1 MNTSKKISS
10 RFKKKSKPKFKNF
23 ELYNDLDIP
32 LYNWEQL
39 LKHGDMKF
47 LFVNEKER
55 NYHVNPNRIIEAYDS
70 ISDKYMQKL
79 DIDLM
84 NDELYILM
92 QHCIQANE
100 DRIQGDRTQ
109 INFIKMYEQQIE
121 DIKKESLKADFSKQR
136 MAVEKWAKYNIDPKE
151 KTLND
156 FCNLVLMM
164 REETE
169 QIIENKNS
177 RHGGNTED

>member
-1 MNTSKKISS
+1 MNTLKKISS
-10 RFKKKSKPKFKNF
+10 RFKKKAKPKFKNF

-55 NYHVNPNRIIEAYDS
+55 NYHVNSNRIIEAYDS

-92 QHCIQANE
+92 QHRIEARE
-100 DRIQGDRTQ
+100 AYIQGDRTQ
-109 INFIKMYEQQIE
+109 MNFIKSFDEQIQEIQ
-121 DIKKESLKADFSKQR
+121 KESVKADFSKQR
-136 MAVEKWAKYNIDPKE
+136 MSVEKWAKYNIDPKE

-169 QIIENKNS
+169 QIIANKNS
-177 RHGGNTED
+177 RHGSNTED